1 MQLQLHYTNY
11 TTPQLQQHYATTTI
25 TAALHHTTSS
35 SCGWGDRPGTTATIV
50 AAPKTQ
56 LQPPFSPSVDSLF
69 HPWFTTT
76 NLPYRF
82 PIFETSATALCG
94 TTGMYMYMCIY
105 KYTLIYNTY
114 VIIVSFIK
122 AVASL

>member
-50 AAPKTQ
+50 TAPKNTTPTTFQ
-56 LQPPFSPSVDSLF
+56 SISGFALPSVI
-69 HPWFTTT
+69 HNNQP
-76 NLPYRF
+76 PYRF
-82 PIFETSATALCG
+82 PNFWNFRHRLVR
-94 TTGMYMYMCIY
+94 YYW
-105 KYTLIYNTY
+105 Y
-114 VIIVSFIK
+114 VYVYVYI
-122 AVASL
+122 